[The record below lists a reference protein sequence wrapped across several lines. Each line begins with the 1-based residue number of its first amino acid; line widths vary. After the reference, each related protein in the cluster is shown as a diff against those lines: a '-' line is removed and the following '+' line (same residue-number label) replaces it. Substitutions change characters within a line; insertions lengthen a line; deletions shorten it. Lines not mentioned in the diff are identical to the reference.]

1 MDAGNLQLLEKLN
14 RVKLQCCL
22 ESSFLVFVK
31 LYDISILIA
40 APPAPDLMYESSL
53 GYTAVE
59 APSLTKETV
68 SAAPCIT
75 KTPDFQD
82 LNANKRVRQRD
93 NLLKRRN
100 VWHNYMH
107 HDREVKQYGES
118 DSPLLY
124 YC

>member
-1 MDAGNLQLLEKLN
+1 M
-14 RVKLQCCL
+14 
-22 ESSFLVFVK
+22 VFVK

-40 APPAPDLMYESSL
+40 ASPAPDLMHESSF
-53 GYTAVE
+53 GYTAVGAPE
-59 APSLTKETV
+59 AV
-68 SAAPCIT
+68 SAASYIT

-107 HDREVKQYGES
+107 HDREVKQYEES